1 MRARYLLP
9 VSLLS
14 LFAAA
19 AAMAAPTVTAPDTA
33 TIGSQISITLSGS
46 TDARDFV
53 TIVPKGSRAGA
64 YDAYTYVGAQGGALK
79 LAMPVIAGDYE
90 LRLLGAA
97 SPYPTL
103 ASRPIRLDDVPA
115 SVQAPASVAAG
126 ASFEVRW
133 TGPNNERDY
142 VAIGDRIRRA
152 AAISPTCIR
161 AQGSPIKLVAPDQ
174 ARRL

>member
-33 TIGSQISITLSGS
+33 TIGSQITITVSGS

-64 YDAYTYVGAQGGALK
+64 YDAYKYVGR
-79 LAMPVIAGDYE
+79 AG
-90 LRLLGAA
+90 
-97 SPYPTL
+97 
-103 ASRPIRLDDVPA
+103 
-115 SVQAPASVAAG
+115 
-126 ASFEVRW
+126 
-133 TGPNNERDY
+133 
-142 VAIGDRIRRA
+142 RRA
-152 AAISPTCIR
+152 EARHARHCR
-161 AQGSPIKLVAPDQ
+161 ATTRCACSVRQ
-174 ARRL
+174 ARIPRWPRAR